1 MQGGTQDRQDYLDLS
16 PGHFQSSRTKT
27 EVAQM
32 AEQKKKNEGVQIG
45 LTPDQAEAVLK
56 RLREHPQVELGT
68 LRNLVLYLDDRL
80 RKLEHQE
87 K

>member
-1 MQGGTQDRQDYLDLS
+1 MQGGAQDRPDYLDLS
-16 PGHFQSSRTKT
+16 PCHFQSSHAKT

-32 AEQKKKNEGVQIG
+32 AGQKNEGTQIG
-45 LTPDQAEAVLK
+45 FTPDEAEAALK
-56 RLREHPQVELGT
+56 RLREHPRVETST